1 MHQRR
6 AARPRRAV
14 VALLALA
21 VTTGL
26 VMAAAPAS
34 VSASGLQ
41 KVDPRVLQAVK
52 AGKSATYWAI
62 LRQKADVSAATSIKS
77 WSARGWYVY
86 NKLTGAAR
94 SSQGGLRALLAN
106 QGVRYQSF
114 WIINAIKITSKSSTL
129 SAVAARPEVAR
140 IVADWS
146 ARIETPI
153 RTASS
158 IKTVEWGID
167 RINAPQVWSTYNDRG
182 ENVTV
187 ANIDTGVHFTHPAVF
202 KKYRGIS
209 TNGTTV
215 RHDYN
220 WWDPSHICDPQG
232 RVPCDN
238 NSHGTHTMGTMVGDD
253 GAGNQIGVAPNAHWI
268 AAKGCETNS
277 CSFNALIS
285 SGQFILAPTKTDG
298 SMPRPDL
305 RPNVVNNSW
314 GNPNGSDSFYRATV
328 VNWVAAG
335 IFPAFS
341 NGNSGPACGT
351 VGAPGSYPESY
362 GAGAF
367 DMGNNIASFSS
378 RGPSPFGG
386 ITKPNISAPG
396 VGVRSSVPPNAYA
409 SFSGTSMASPHVAG
423 AVALIWSTQ
432 GAPALRGDIA
442 GTRAILD
449 STAIDVS
456 NLTCG
461 GTSGNNNVWGEG
473 RLDAFAAVT
482 KAKGLSG

>member
-305 RPNVVNNSW
+305 RPNIVNNSW
-314 GNPNGSDSFYRATV
+314 AGGHGDPFYQATV
-328 VNWVAAG
+328 RNWVAAG
-335 IFPAFS
+335 IFPAFA
-341 NGNSGPACGT
+341 NGNSGPSCGT
-351 VGAPGSYPESY
+351 AQSPGDYPESY
-362 GAGAF
+362 GVGAHDINNAIAG
-367 DMGNNIASFSS
+367 FSS
-378 RGPSPFGG
+378 RGPGGFGG
-386 ITKPNISAPG
+386 NIKPNLTAPG
-396 VGVRSSVPPNAYA
+396 VNVRSSVPPNSY
-409 SFSGTSMASPHVAG
+409 SNFSGTSMATPHLAG
-423 AVALIWSTQ
+423 TVALIWSTQ
-432 GAPALRGDIA
+432 GAPALRGNVA
-442 GTRAILD
+442 ATRAILD
-449 STAIDVS
+449 QTAIDTS

>member
-1 MHQRR
+1 MHNRR
-6 AARPRRAV
+6 ASGQHRAL
-14 VALLALA
+14 VALFALAL
-21 VTTGL
+21 TTGL

-41 KVDPRVLQAVK
+41 KVDRKVLRALQG
-52 AGKSATYWAI
+52 GKTATYWAV

-86 NKLTGAAR
+86 NKLTGVAN
-94 SSQGGLRALLAN
+94 SSQRGVKALLN
-106 QGVRYQSF
+106 KQGVNYKAF
-114 WIINAIKITSKSSTL
+114 WIANLIRITSKAETL
-129 SAVAARPEVAR
+129 SAVAARPEVASV
-140 IVADWS
+140 VADGHYT
-146 ARIETPI
+146 IESPI

-158 IKTVEWGID
+158 IKTVEWGLMN
-167 RINAPQVWSTYNDRG
+167 INADDVWATYNDRG

-187 ANIDTGVHFTHPAVF
+187 ANIDTGVHFTHPALF

-209 TNGTTV
+209 TVGTTV

-253 GAGNQIGVAPNAHWI
+253 GAGNQIGVAPNARWI

-277 CSFNALIS
+277 CSFSALIS
-285 SGQFILAPTKTDG
+285 SGQWVLAPTKTDG

-314 GNPNGSDSFYRATV
+314 AGGHGDPFYMTI
-328 VNWVAAG
+328 VNNWIAAG
-335 IFPAFS
+335 IFPAFA
-341 NGNSGPACGT
+341 NGNSGPSCGT
-351 VGAPGSYPESY
+351 AQSPGDYPQSYGVGAH
-362 GAGAF
+362 
-367 DMGNNIASFSS
+367 DINNIIASFSS
-378 RGPSPFGG
+378 RGPGGFGG
-386 ITKPNISAPG
+386 NIKPNLTAPG
-396 VGVRSSVPPNAYA
+396 VNVRSSVPPNAYA
-409 SFSGTSMASPHVAG
+409 NFSGTSMATPHLAG
-423 AVALIWSTQ
+423 TVALLWSSN
-432 GAPALRGDIA
+432 GAPALRGDVA

-449 STAIDVS
+449 STAIDTS